1 MNNNDA
7 LSQPIAY
14 TDCEELE
21 SMQGPDGD
29 TYANLW
35 TIPHGFGQDIALYSQ
50 EYVTT
55 LQSALKLEQEQSAY
69 YERHMWNFHGLAESE
84 SQRAEA
90 AERKYRDE
98 FAKRVIDEVVDA
110 DPRQIMGKGRIRE
123 ISEGAD
129 VLVGEKV
136 LLAKTA
142 LYYIEKNREA
152 IEGFQRVGLLL
163 VDQQEHNAELERLL
177 QQPALADVMTERQ
190 RQINAE
196 GWTSEHDDEH
206 ENNEMAFA
214 AACYALYAGNPY
226 PGQGYTPPEWPWDAE
241 FWRPSTERRDLV
253 KAGALILAEIE
264 RLDRESAK
272 ATGSVEPRSGVEK

>member
-1 MNNNDA
+1 MSNNDA
-7 LSQPIAY
+7 LSQPTAY
-14 TDCEELE
+14 TDREELE

-69 YERHMWNFHGLAESE
+69 YERHMWHFHGLAESE
-84 SQRAEA
+84 TKRAEA
-90 AERKYRDE
+90 AGQRLELVREQRDNE
-98 FAKRVIDEVVDA
+98 
-110 DPRQIMGKGRIRE
+110 
-123 ISEGAD
+123 
-129 VLVGEKV
+129 LH
-136 LLAKTA
+136 T
-142 LYYIEKNREA
+142 
-152 IEGFQRVGLLL
+152 
-163 VDQQEHNAELERLL
+163 NAELERRL

-264 RLDRESAK
+264 RLDRAAAK
-272 ATGSVEPRSGVEK
+272 VEGE

>member
-1 MNNNDA
+1 MNNNDE

-14 TDCEELE
+14 TDREELE

-29 TYANLW
+29 TYAALW
-35 TIPHGFGQDIALYSQ
+35 AIPHGCGQDIALYSHG
-50 EYVTT
+50 YV
-55 LQSALKLEQEQSAY
+55 SALI
-69 YERHMWNFHGLAESE
+69 
-84 SQRAEA
+84 QRAEA
-90 AERKYRDE
+90 AEQRLELVREQRDNE
-98 FAKRVIDEVVDA
+98 LRTN
-110 DPRQIMGKGRIRE
+110 
-123 ISEGAD
+123 S
-129 VLVGEKV
+129 
-136 LLAKTA
+136 
-142 LYYIEKNREA
+142 
-152 IEGFQRVGLLL
+152 
-163 VDQQEHNAELERLL
+163 ELERRL

-196 GWTSEHDDEH
+196 GWTSDHDDEH

-264 RLDRESAK
+264 RLDRAAAK
-272 ATGSVEPRSGVEK
+272 VEGE